1 MREKGGLVADIESAK
16 VQAPA
21 PAASTKRSKTVGALA
36 IVAGV
41 LAAVVGLVNVLGTK
55 RGVDVVDIL
64 LVVGGLLVSVAG
76 MRIIRKARA
85 S

>member
-1 MREKGGLVADIESAK
+1 MREKGGLVAEIGSAK

-21 PAASTKRSKTVGALA
+21 PTAAAAKRSKTVGTLA
-36 IVAGV
+36 VVAGL
-41 LAAVVGLVNVLGTK
+41 LAAVVGLVNVLTNN
-55 RGVDVVDIL
+55 RDIVDIL

-76 MRIIRKARA
+76 LRIMRRARA

>member
-1 MREKGGLVADIESAK
+1 LVAEIGSEK

-21 PAASTKRSKTVGALA
+21 PTAASAKRSKTVGTLA
-36 IVAGV
+36 VVAGL
-41 LAAVVGLVNVLGTK
+41 LAAAVGLVNVLSTR
-55 RGVDVVDIL
+55 RGVDIVDIL

-76 MRIIRKARA
+76 MRIIRRARA